1 MSRCRG
7 ITHLGYPDH
16 FVTLL
21 GSGWAYA
28 GMIFDL
34 TTAADGHAVVGDD
47 VRHILTPQ
55 VLALLVLA
63 SWALRPE
70 GRKLKQASRD

>member
-1 MSRCRG
+1 
-7 ITHLGYPDH
+7 
-16 FVTLL
+16 
-21 GSGWAYA
+21 
-28 GMIFDL
+28 MIFDL